1 MKAFNFATYM
11 PLCGRYSIQAWLNM
25 HLKKHLLEIMN
36 NFSKK
41 THLLMKRKKLRKYEI
56 QNECGI
62 CAIELGAKMT
72 QLLIK
77 YAFRY

>member
-1 MKAFNFATYM
+1 
-11 PLCGRYSIQAWLNM
+11 
-25 HLKKHLLEIMN
+25 MN

-41 THLLMKRKKLRKYEI
+41 THLLMKRKKLREYES

-77 YAFRY
+77 YAFS